1 MRKLIGTLAIL
12 FALFVAVGFV
22 RGWFSFTTDS
32 ADNKTRLE
40 VTVDKEKLKSDTQR
54 IKDGV
59 KDFSNNLDS
68 SGENGSA
75 TDQPVEGGDSGGNQ
89 SSPSIL
95 PPDLP

>member
-1 MRKLIGTLAIL
+1 MRKLVGTLAIL
-12 FALFVAVGFV
+12 FALLMAVGFV

-59 KDFSNNLDS
+59 KDFSSSLDS
-68 SGENGSA
+68 GSNENVEQGQPTDGGS
-75 TDQPVEGGDSGGNQ
+75 QPSQ
-89 SSPSIL
+89 SIL